1 LFLFDISLPSKG
13 LFHLGRNLWCAL
25 IMMGILLINIWAL
38 GWLNIKVQ
46 VCNFIFLRCQ
56 APLFVQHGGVS
67 CW

>member
-1 LFLFDISLPSKG
+1 LFLFYISLPSKC
-13 LFHLGRNLWCAL
+13 LFHLGRSLWCPL

-46 VCNFIFLRCQ
+46 VYIFIFFRCQ
-56 APLFVQHGGVS
+56 APFFVQHGGVS